1 MSRSEGVSG
10 RQEGAP
16 GKAARKPQSPP
27 HIRIRNP
34 HLKPLPQEHPLQQP
48 LSQLRDRIDIRN
60 HSTDQQEQRA
70 ASPGNCIYR
79 TNAPGN

>member
-1 MSRSEGVSG
+1 MPRSEGVSG
-10 RQEGAP
+10 RQGAREGRAKTTIP
-16 GKAARKPQSPP
+16 FP
-27 HIRIRNP
+27 HP
-34 HLKPLPQEHPLQQP
+34 HLHLKPLPQEHPLQQP

-70 ASPGNCIYR
+70 ASPGNRIYR